1 MAIDRLS
8 ALDEAFLRLDSRATP
23 MHVGW
28 TLLVE
33 GEPPSVEALREHVG
47 GRLHLLPRF
56 RRRPRTSALHLHDP
70 VWVDDPHFDLA
81 RHIAAATVEEPGGP
95 AELRSLSGSLLSLP
109 LDRRHP
115 LWRMWLVD
123 ELPGGRFAV
132 VGQAH
137 HALVDGLAAVEVA
150 QLLLDSDARALP
162 ARPRP
167 WSPTPEPSL
176 AERAWATVA
185 ERARVGRA
193 AGSLTLRALVNPGV
207 AGEGIEALR
216 RLGSALEP
224 VAGAAPR
231 TALNRRVGPRRSV
244 AFAELPLPA
253 AKELGRDAGATVN
266 DVVLATAAL
275 ALGRYLRRTG
285 ECHPWLRTLVPV
297 STRPEGTHAELGNRV
312 SFVLVELPIGE
323 RSPGAALEEV
333 CRQMRVQ
340 KSGDSAGVFDGLLHA
355 ARFAPLPLRDAVA
368 WVVTRPQ
375 TFNVVVSNLPGPRE
389 PLYLMGRPLRA
400 AYPAVPLPRGQGL
413 SVGIL
418 SYRGV
423 LHVGLYAD
431 PQVVA
436 DVVDVAHDFTRSF
449 DALRFALAPRAPE
462 PGAPEPDPVA
472 PAPRDGELAGH
483 HRVFA

>member
-1 MAIDRLS
+1 
-8 ALDEAFLRLDSRATP
+8 
-23 MHVGW
+23 
-28 TLLVE
+28 
-33 GEPPSVEALREHVG
+33 
-47 GRLHLLPRF
+47 
-56 RRRPRTSALHLHDP
+56 
-70 VWVDDPHFDLA
+70 
-81 RHIAAATVEEPGGP
+81 
-95 AELRSLSGSLLSLP
+95 
-109 LDRRHP
+109 
-115 LWRMWLVD
+115 MWLVD
-123 ELPGGRFAV
+123 GLRDRRFAV

-150 QLLLDSDARALP
+150 QLLLDGDARALP

-176 AERAWATVA
+176 AERALATVA

-193 AGSLTLRALVNPGV
+193 AGSLALRALVNPSA

-231 TALNRRVGPRRSV
+231 TALNRRVSPRRAV
-244 AFAELPLPA
+244 AFAELPFAA
-253 AKELGRDAGATVN
+253 AKELGRDLGVTVN

-297 STRPEGTHAELGNRV
+297 STRPAGTHAELGNRI

-323 RSPGAALEEV
+323 RSPGAALAEV
-333 CRQMRVQ
+333 CRQMREH
-340 KSGDSAGVFDGLLHA
+340 KSADSAGAFDGLLHA
-355 ARFAPLPLRDAVA
+355 ARFAPLPVRDAIA
-368 WVVTRPQ
+368 WVATRPQ
-375 TFNVVVSNLPGPRE
+375 TFNVVVSNLPGSPSA
-389 PLYLMGRPLRA
+389 LYLLGRQLLA
-400 AYPAVPLPRGQGL
+400 AYPAVPLPRGHGL

-418 SYRGV
+418 SYCGV

-431 PQVVA
+431 PKVVP
-436 DVVDVAHDFTRSF
+436 DVVDAAHDFTRSF

-462 PGAPEPDPVA
+462 PSEPEPGPGE
-472 PAPRDGELAGH
+472 PAPRDGELAG
-483 HRVFA
+483 RAPVFA

>member
-28 TLLVE
+28 TLLADGQPPAVE
-33 GEPPSVEALREHVG
+33 ELREHVA

-56 RRRPRTSALHLHDP
+56 RRRPLISALRLHDP
-70 VWVDDPHFDLA
+70 VWADDPHFDLA
-81 RHIAAATVEEPGGP
+81 NHIATVTVDEPRGP
-95 AELRSLSGSLLSLP
+95 AELRALAGQLLCLP
-109 LDRRHP
+109 LDREHP
-115 LWRMWLVD
+115 LWRLWLVD
-123 ELPGGRFAV
+123 GLRDGRFAV

-150 QLLLDSDARALP
+150 QLLLDADPGVP
-162 ARPRP
+162 AEGAHP
-167 WSPTPEPSL
+167 WSPAPEPSL
-176 AERAWATVA
+176 AERALATVA

-193 AGSLTLRALVNPGV
+193 VGSLALKALVNPGV
-207 AGEGIEALR
+207 AGEGAEALR

-231 TALNRRVGPRRSV
+231 TAVNRKIGPRRSV
-244 AFAELPLPA
+244 AFAELPLAA
-253 AKELGRDAGATVN
+253 AKELGREHGATVN

-275 ALGRYLRRTG
+275 ALGRYLRRAG

-297 STRPEGTHAELGNRV
+297 STRPDGTHAELGNRV
-312 SFVLVELPIGE
+312 SFVLVELPVGE

-333 CRQMRVQ
+333 ARQMSEH
-340 KSGDSAGVFDGLLHA
+340 KSAGSAGAFDGLLHA
-355 ARFAPLPLRDAVA
+355 ARFAPLPVRDAIGWIA
-368 WVVTRPQ
+368 TRPQ
-375 TFNVVVSNLPGPRE
+375 TFNLVVSNLPGPRDS
-389 PLYLMGRPLRA
+389 LYVMGRPLRA
-400 AYPAVPLPRGQGL
+400 AYPAVPLARGHGL

-431 PQVVA
+431 PHVVP
-436 DVVDVAHDFTRSF
+436 DVIDVAHDFTRSF
-449 DALRFALAPRAPE
+449 DALRFALGPRPPE
-462 PGAPEPDPVA
+462 PGAPEPTPLDRERA
-472 PAPRDGELAGH
+472 RRE
-483 HRVFA
+483 RVFA

>member
-28 TLLVE
+28 TLLAE
-33 GEPPSVEALREHVG
+33 GEPPAVESLREHVA

-56 RRRPRTSALHLHDP
+56 RRRPLTSALRLHDP
-70 VWVDDPHFDLA
+70 VWVDDSRFDIA
-81 RHIAAATVEEPGGP
+81 RHVEAASVEEPGGP
-95 AELRSLSGSLLSLP
+95 AELRALADQLLSLP

-115 LWRMWLVD
+115 LWRLWLVD
-123 ELPGGRFAV
+123 GLRDGRFAI

-150 QLLLDSDARALP
+150 QLLFDGDAHAGP

-176 AERAWATVA
+176 TERALATVA
-185 ERARVGRA
+185 DRARVGRA
-193 AGSLTLRALVNPGV
+193 AGSLALRALVHPGV

-216 RLGSALEP
+216 QLGSALEP

-231 TALNRRVGPRRSV
+231 TGLNKKIGPRRSV
-244 AFAELPLPA
+244 AFAELPLAA
-253 AKELGRDAGATVN
+253 AKELGRARGATVN
-266 DVVLATAAL
+266 DVVLTTAAL
-275 ALGRYLRRTG
+275 ALGRYLRRSG

-297 STRPEGTHAELGNRV
+297 STRPDGTHAELGNRV

-323 RSPGAALEEV
+323 RSPGAALVEV
-333 CRQMRVQ
+333 CRQMRAH
-340 KSGDSAGVFDGLLHA
+340 KRAGSAGAFDGLLHA
-355 ARFAPLPLRDAVA
+355 ARFAPLPVRDAIA
-368 WVVTRPQ
+368 WVATRPQ

-389 PLYLMGRPLRA
+389 TLYLMGRPLQA
-400 AYPAVPLPRGQGL
+400 AYPAVPLPRGDGL

-431 PQVVA
+431 PEVVPE
-436 DVVDVAHDFTRSF
+436 VVDVAHDFTRSF
-449 DALRFALAPRAPE
+449 DALRFALAPRPPEPEAPE
-462 PGAPEPDPVA
+462 PEPVE
-472 PAPRDGELAGH
+472 PAPRDGELAGQYP
-483 HRVFA
+483 VLA